1 MAPNWDDIYRD
12 KFNESSKGFDEQ
24 RKQYQDAQA
33 AEQAALDK
41 QRDTASKRAQQ
52 ELERASQEAY
62 IARTM
67 AGKKMPQML
76 AAQGISGGMT
86 ETTASNIFRDYH
98 GDVRFAKQLY
108 DKQLDTEKQ
117 LGTKAGGAGSA
128 ATLTGY
134 GAGKI
139 CI

>member
-86 ETTASNIFRDYH
+86 LSLIH
-98 GDVRFAKQLY
+98 
-108 DKQLDTEKQ
+108 
-117 LGTKAGGAGSA
+117 
-128 ATLTGY
+128 
-134 GAGKI
+134 I
-139 CI
+139 